1 MPKKFF
7 SKAGEKFLNLSI
19 FQTIRGKLLTGFIS
33 MALAIAIAFSIG
45 SIIIGFLNGKQ
56 QSTERLESVA
66 ALKDLEINTY
76 VDSLQN
82 DVNFLLNEAYV
93 LDRVQNVLM
102 LANDDRYY
110 EFYFIALEK
119 LFHRFITDSQ
129 TMNELFL
136 INLHGRVVLTSNPDR
151 LDNQYEDQD
160 FFQNG
165 LNTAYASIAQDPL
178 NPGQEIIV
186 AVTPII
192 NLDGELVGVLAG
204 SSDLKNI
211 SEILKENTGLGKT
224 GKAYLVNQNGSI
236 LNGLD
241 LSADRNNQDSE
252 GNQVLK
258 VEGVN
263 LVIQGRNKGSSIYND
278 LNDEKVIGIYRW
290 LPALETGLLVEQ
302 DLSEAFV
309 SVLMLL
315 TVNLILSLIA
325 VIVIVI
331 AGFYITRSIA
341 EPLIS
346 LSDTAKKITNG
357 DLNQTANMENRQDEI
372 GVLAKT
378 FNSMTAQLRTLINDL
393 EKRVRDRT
401 KALQKRAT
409 QLEISSQVSREIT
422 SILDI
427 DQLLAQVVALIKDA
441 FGYAFVHIYL
451 VDQNREQLI
460 LRASSEF
467 SIIGSQ
473 VMKMTQRSLNVK
485 AVLENRSIV
494 INETDQEPAYMAN
507 SKLETVHSEVVIP
520 LRIEN
525 KVIGTLDVNSAL
537 SGAFTEEEVLVLQS
551 LGDQIAIAIH
561 NANLYK
567 QSQKLAILE
576 ERNRLARDMHDSVTQ
591 STYSMG
597 LLIEGWS
604 QMISNGESVNAHD
617 YLNRMAEIN
626 QQILR
631 EMRVLIHELKP
642 PILEQEGLLN
652 AIQQRLDAVESR
664 FGINVRLITD
674 DLINF
679 PESVEEELF
688 RITLEALNN
697 SLKHSEADTITVQF
711 KKNGQEIIL
720 EISDNGKGID
730 PKIIS
735 HCGKQG
741 IENMKARAQKI
752 NGMFE
757 IQSELNKGTNV
768 LVRLAQK

>member
-1 MPKKFF
+1 MPKKIY
-7 SKAGEKFLNLSI
+7 SKAVEKFLNLST
-19 FQTIRGKLLTGFIS
+19 FQTIQGKLLTGFIS

-136 INLHGRVVLTSNPDR
+136 INLNGRVVLTSNPDR

-178 NPGQEIIV
+178 NPEQEIII

-204 SSDLKNI
+204 SSDLKKI

-241 LSADRNNQDSE
+241 LTAETNNQDSE
-252 GNQVLK
+252 GSLLLK

-393 EKRVRDRT
+393 EKRC
-401 KALQKRAT
+401 
-409 QLEISSQVSREIT
+409 
-422 SILDI
+422 
-427 DQLLAQVVALIKDA
+427 
-441 FGYAFVHIYL
+441 
-451 VDQNREQLI
+451 
-460 LRASSEF
+460 
-467 SIIGSQ
+467 
-473 VMKMTQRSLNVK
+473 QRPN
-485 AVLENRSIV
+485 
-494 INETDQEPAYMAN
+494 QGPA
-507 SKLETVHSEVVIP
+507 
-520 LRIEN
+520 
-525 KVIGTLDVNSAL
+525 
-537 SGAFTEEEVLVLQS
+537 EE
-551 LGDQIAIAIH
+551 
-561 NANLYK
+561 
-567 QSQKLAILE
+567 
-576 ERNRLARDMHDSVTQ
+576 
-591 STYSMG
+591 
-597 LLIEGWS
+597 
-604 QMISNGESVNAHD
+604 
-617 YLNRMAEIN
+617 
-626 QQILR
+626 
-631 EMRVLIHELKP
+631 
-642 PILEQEGLLN
+642 
-652 AIQQRLDAVESR
+652 
-664 FGINVRLITD
+664 
-674 DLINF
+674 
-679 PESVEEELF
+679 
-688 RITLEALNN
+688 
-697 SLKHSEADTITVQF
+697 
-711 KKNGQEIIL
+711 
-720 EISDNGKGID
+720 
-730 PKIIS
+730 S
-735 HCGKQG
+735 HP
-741 IENMKARAQKI
+741 A
-752 NGMFE
+752 
-757 IQSELNKGTNV
+757 
-768 LVRLAQK
+768 

>member
-1 MPKKFF
+1 MPKRLLT
-7 SKAGEKFLNLSI
+7 KAGEKILNLSI

-76 VDSLQN
+76 IDSLQN

-102 LANDDRYY
+102 LGNSDRYY

-136 INLHGRVVLTSNPDR
+136 INLKGRVVLTSNPDR
-151 LDNQYEDQD
+151 LDNQYEEQE

-165 LNTAYASIAQDPL
+165 LNTAYTSITLDPL
-178 NPGQEIIV
+178 NPDKEIVV

-204 SSDLKNI
+204 SSDLESI
-211 SEILKENTGLGKT
+211 SEILKENTGLGNT
-224 GKAYLVNQNGSI
+224 GKAYLVNQEGRI
-236 LNGLD
+236 LNGLEIVGD
-241 LSADRNNQDSE
+241 QNNQGD
-252 GNQVLK
+252 QILLVQ
-258 VEGVN
+258 GVTR
-263 LVIQGRNKGSSIYND
+263 VIRDQNKGSDIYND
-278 LNDEKVIGIYRW
+278 LQGEKVIGIYRW
-290 LPALETGLLVEQ
+290 IPALEVGLLVEQ
-302 DLSEAFV
+302 DLTEAFS

-357 DLNQTANMENRQDEI
+357 DLNQTANMVNRQDEI
-372 GVLAKT
+372 GILAKT

-393 EKRVRDRT
+393 EERVRDRT

-427 DQLLAQVVALIKDA
+427 DQLLSQVVALIKDA

-451 VDQNREQLI
+451 LDQNKEQLI

-467 SIIGSQ
+467 GRIGPQ
-473 VMKMTQRSLNVK
+473 IMKMTQRGLNVK
-485 AVLENRSIV
+485 AVLENKAIV
-494 INETDQEPAYMAN
+494 INETDSEPAYMAN
-507 SKLETVHSEVVIP
+507 TKLVEIHSEVVIP

-525 KVIGTLDVNSAL
+525 KVIGTLDVNSTR
-537 SGAFTEEEVLVLQS
+537 SGVFTEEEVLVLQS
-551 LGDQIAIAIH
+551 LADQIAIAIH

-567 QSQKLAILE
+567 QSQRLAILE

-597 LLIEGWS
+597 LLIEGWN
-604 QMISNGESVNAHD
+604 QMIANGEDVNAHD
-617 YLNRMAEIN
+617 HLNRMAEIN

-642 PILEQEGLLN
+642 PVLEQEGLLN

-674 DLINF
+674 DLISF
-679 PESVEEELF
+679 PEMVEEELY

-697 SLKHSEADTITVQF
+697 SLKHSEADTLTVQF
-711 KKNGQEIIL
+711 KNNQQEIIL
-720 EISDNGKGID
+720 EISDNGKGFD

-741 IENMKARAQKI
+741 LENMKTRAEKI
-752 NGMFE
+752 NGIFE
-757 IQSELNKGTNV
+757 IHSGLQKGTTI
-768 LVRLAQK
+768 LVRLPQK